1 MGRRSWGSSRG
12 HVRLAAGREAGN
24 GGPLPAGRNLVK
36 LMTRGHCS
44 PLRTRCVA
52 LLGLGA
58 LAVASGS
65 AGAAS
70 PGPLSQRIQAAR
82 IHEQALQAGIDADS
96 GRVASFNG
104 RLSELQARLNAV
116 QSTVDYETG
125 QLAATRNQLGGA
137 RSKLDWLQKRLVRD
151 RKILDTQLVAAYE
164 TPPPNVMTVVLDAHG
179 FSDLLER
186 MDDLKLVSNQNA
198 TVTARVHSETVA
210 VLSQTKTLARLM
222 ARQQLA
228 ANSVLIQRDEIAQL
242 RLAVVNR
249 QLVYARARSRKTAEI
264 SAISHRRL
272 ALVSELASLTPSV
285 NSAVASAPGLT
296 AAAGGGGGG
305 AGSGFFQA
313 AGTNYSVGVE
323 STLAARLNTLAK
335 ALGLHLIG
343 ISGYRSPSHSVE
355 VGGFADDPHT
365 RGSASDT
372 PGVEGVPEATL
383 NQYGLT
389 RPFPGA
395 AEADHI
401 QLLGGPG

>member
-1 MGRRSWGSSRG
+1 MISR
-12 HVRLAAGREAGN
+12 HR
-24 GGPLPAGRNLVK
+24 PP
-36 LMTRGHCS
+36 
-44 PLRTRCVA
+44 PRTRWVA

-58 LAVASGS
+58 LAVATGP

-70 PGPLSQRIQAAR
+70 PAELNQKIQAAR
-82 IHEQALQAGIDADS
+82 VHEQALQAAINADS
-96 GRVASFNG
+96 GRVNSFNG
-104 RLSELQARLNAV
+104 RLSDLQTRLNAV
-116 QSTVDYETG
+116 QATVNYENA
-125 QLAATRNQLGGA
+125 QLAATQGQLGGA
-137 RSKLDWLQKRLVRD
+137 RAKLNRLQAQLTRD
-151 RKILDTQLVAAYE
+151 RGILDEQLVAAYE
-164 TPPPNVMTVVLDAHG
+164 TPPPNVMTVVLEAHG

-186 MDDLKLVSNQNA
+186 MDDLKLVSTENA
-198 TVTARVHSETVA
+198 TVTAAVHAETTA
-210 VLSQTKTLARLM
+210 VLTQTKTLARLE

-228 ANSVLIQRDEIAQL
+228 ADSVLVQRDEIAQL

-249 QLVYARARSRKTAEI
+249 QLVYARARSEKTAKI
-264 SAISHRRL
+264 ASISHQRL

-285 NSAVASAPGLT
+285 NTAEVNAPALT

-313 AGTNYSVGVE
+313 PGTNYSVGVE
-323 STLAARLNTLAK
+323 PELASRLNTLGK

-343 ISGYRSPSHSVE
+343 ISGYRSPQHSVE

-365 RGSASDT
+365 RGDASDT

>member
-1 MGRRSWGSSRG
+1 MISR
-12 HVRLAAGREAGN
+12 HRIPPRTRLA
-24 GGPLPAGRNLVK
+24 
-36 LMTRGHCS
+36 
-44 PLRTRCVA
+44 A

-58 LAVASGS
+58 LAVASGPADATSPGTLNQKIQS
-65 AGAAS
+65 AGV
-70 PGPLSQRIQAAR
+70 
-82 IHEQALQAGIDADS
+82 HEQALKAAIDADS
-96 GRVASFNG
+96 GKVNSFNG
-104 RLSELQARLNAV
+104 RISDLQSRLNAV
-116 QSTVDYETG
+116 QSTVNYENG
-125 QLAATRNQLGGA
+125 QLAATRSSLGGA
-137 RSKLDWLQKRLVRD
+137 RSKLATLESRLARD
-151 RKILDTQLVAAYE
+151 RQILDKQLVAAYE
-164 TPPPNVMTVVLDAHG
+164 TPPPNVITVVLEAHG
-179 FSDLLER
+179 FSDLMER
-186 MDDLKLVSNQNA
+186 MDDLKLVSNENA
-198 TVTARVHSETVA
+198 TVTAEVRTEDAA
-210 VLSQTKTLARLM
+210 VLVQTKTLARLE
-222 ARQQLA
+222 ARQKLA
-228 ANSVLIQRDEIAQL
+228 DDSVLIQRDEIAQL

-249 QLVYARARSRKTAEI
+249 QLAYARSRSKKQAEVASI
-264 SAISHRRL
+264 SSHRS

-285 NSAVASAPGLT
+285 NSAEASAPSLT

-323 STLAARLNTLAK
+323 PELAAKLDTLGK

-365 RGSASDT
+365 RGDASDT
-372 PGVEGVPEATL
+372 PGVEGVPESTL

>member
-1 MGRRSWGSSRG
+1 MIRWHR
-12 HVRLAAGREAGN
+12 
-24 GGPLPAGRNLVK
+24 P
-36 LMTRGHCS
+36 
-44 PLRTRCVA
+44 PLRTRRVA
-52 LLGLGA
+52 LLGLGV
-58 LAVASGS
+58 LAVGSGP

-70 PGPLSQRIQAAR
+70 PGQLSQKIQAAR
-82 IHEQALQAGIDADS
+82 VHEQALQAAIDADS
-96 GRVASFNG
+96 GKVASFNG
-104 RLSELQARLNAV
+104 RLSELQARLDAV
-116 QSTVDYETG
+116 QATVDYETG
-125 QLAATRNQLGGA
+125 QLAATRDQLGGA
-137 RSKLDWLQKRLVRD
+137 RSKLKWLQSRLARD
-151 RKILDTQLVAAYE
+151 QKILDTQLVAAYE
-164 TPPPNVMTVVLDAHG
+164 TPPPNVMTVVLEAHG

-186 MDDLKLVSNQNA
+186 MNDLKLVSNENA
-198 TVTARVHSETVA
+198 TVTSRVHGETAA
-210 VLSQTKTLARLM
+210 VLTQTKTLGRLM

-228 ANSVLIQRDEIAQL
+228 ADSVLIQRDEIAQL

-249 QLVYARARSRKTAEI
+249 QLVYAQARSRKTAEI

-285 NSAVASAPGLT
+285 NSAEASAPALT
-296 AAAGGGGGG
+296 AQAGGGGGG

-313 AGTNYSVGVE
+313 AGTNYGVGAE
-323 STLAARLNTLAK
+323 STLAARLDTLGK

-365 RGSASDT
+365 RGNASDT
-372 PGVEGVPEATL
+372 PGIEGVPEATL

>member
-1 MGRRSWGSSRG
+1 
-12 HVRLAAGREAGN
+12 
-24 GGPLPAGRNLVK
+24 
-36 LMTRGHCS
+36 MTRWHR
-44 PLRTRCVA
+44 PHLRTHRVA
-52 LLGLGA
+52 LLGLGV
-58 LAVASGS
+58 LAIGSGS

-70 PGPLSQRIQAAR
+70 SGELNQKIQAAR
-82 IHEQALQAGIDADS
+82 VHEQALQAGINADS

-104 RLSELQARLNAV
+104 RLGELQARLDAV
-116 QSTVDYETG
+116 QSTVDYENG
-125 QLAATRNQLGGA
+125 QLASTRVQLGGA
-137 RSKLDWLQKRLVRD
+137 RSKLTWLQSRLARD
-151 RKILDTQLVAAYE
+151 QKILDTQLVAAYE
-164 TPPPNVMTVVLDAHG
+164 TPPPNVMTVVLEAHG

-186 MDDLKLVSNQNA
+186 MDDLKRVSNENA
-198 TVTARVHSETVA
+198 TVTSRVHTETAA
-210 VLSQTKTLARLM
+210 VLTQTRTLSRLM

-228 ANSVLIQRDEIAQL
+228 AASVLIQRDEIAQL

-249 QLVYARARSRKTAEI
+249 QLVYARARSTKTAEI
-264 SAISHRRL
+264 SRISHRRL
-272 ALVSELASLTPSV
+272 ALVSELASLTPRV
-285 NSAVASAPGLT
+285 NSAVANAPGLT

-313 AGTNYSVGVE
+313 AGTNYAAGSGP
-323 STLAARLNTLAK
+323 TLAGRLNTLGK

-365 RGSASDT
+365 RGNASDT
-372 PGVEGVPEATL
+372 PGIEGVPEATL